1 MSLHKFLYSIAIGVA
16 VIVGYLSMEM
26 LPQRYV
32 FFRTTGFYVVIV

>member
-16 VIVGYLSMEM
+16 VIVGYMSMEM

-32 FFRTTGFYVVIV
+32 FLEQLDFTL